1 MLFRINASNGG
12 LSILNID
19 LTVEHWTRIEINR
32 NPCTHQRWTFYRV
45 LFVVFSASQRVFS
58 FCIPIGLYQIFDILS
73 MHLSYVE
80 IYSGIGSD
88 ECRFVFFFKAIFS
101 VRRQETF
108 HSLVKLSYN
117 AEFDHFA
124 LSFNR
129 ERLRNLL
136 LS

>member
-1 MLFRINASNGG
+1 MSR
-12 LSILNID
+12 SIA
-19 LTVEHWTRIEINR
+19 
-32 NPCTHQRWTFYRV
+32 V
-45 LFVVFSASQRVFS
+45 LVQMSVAL
-58 FCIPIGLYQIFDILS
+58 C
-73 MHLSYVE
+73 
-80 IYSGIGSD
+80 
-88 ECRFVFFFKAIFS
+88 FFFKAIFS